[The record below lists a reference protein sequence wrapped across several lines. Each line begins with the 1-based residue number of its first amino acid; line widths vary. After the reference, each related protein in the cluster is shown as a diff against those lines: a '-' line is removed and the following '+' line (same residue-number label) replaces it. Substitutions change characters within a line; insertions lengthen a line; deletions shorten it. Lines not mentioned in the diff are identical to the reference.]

1 MKLHINDANIL
12 IDIVQLDL
20 VGAFLALE
28 FEMYTTDFVFEELE
42 SFQKEVLISEK
53 LIILKTNEN
62 ELLHILELT
71 TQHNGLSFEDCSVWY
86 YAQKMEGVLITGD
99 GRLRT
104 KAKASGIEVK
114 GIIYIIEEIMRQN
127 ILEKLICVEKL
138 EALKIL
144 NNRLPIAEIDRRI
157 ELWRTEL

>member
-20 VGAFLALE
+20 VTPFLALE

-62 ELLHILELT
+62 ELLPILELT
-71 TQHNGLSFEDCSVWY
+71 TQHNGLSFEDCSVWF
-86 YAQKMEGVLITGD
+86 YAKKMDGVLITGD

-104 KAKASGIEVK
+104 KATASGIEVK
-114 GIIYIIEEIMRQN
+114 GIIYIIEEIKNQN
-127 ILEKLICVEKL
+127 ILEKFICVEKL

-144 NNRLPIAEIDRRI
+144 NNRLPLAEIDKRI

>member
-20 VGAFLALE
+20 VEAFLALE

-53 LIILKTNEN
+53 LIILKTNED

-127 ILEKLICVEKL
+127 ILQKLICVEKL

-144 NNRLPIAEIDRRI
+144 NNRLPVAEIDRRI